1 VVTAGRSPGGDGP
14 GRRSSCRRASSWRR
28 PGRSRKGPP
37 APANRSARA
46 WGRRRCRGGWRRRGY
61 SSCIG
66 SPGAHS
72 PPVRSAGPRP
82 VLGTRMWGS
91 SRLLPLFPG
100 VDPGLELGG
109 GIGEHG
115 PQHGEAAGLLLGRRR
130 AEASRRGSVGRN
142 LGEGIGP
149 ALALGQGWVRIT
161 SAHKNPLPVRRVFR
175 GSPRPLACPQ
185 SALASKE
192 SNEPPRWLVPVSGV
206 RAFIQRRVL
215 TLNPLAGFAGESRR
229 AGRDRPI
236 YI

>member
-1 VVTAGRSPGGDGP
+1 MDPGGDRVIAGPAAGVGP
-14 GRRSSCRRASSWRR
+14 GEVEEGRQHPQIGGREPGVGGDVVGDGGEGDTSLVLGP
-28 PGRSRKGPP
+28 PGRTFPP
-37 APANRSARA
+37 SDPR
-46 WGRRRCRGGWRRRGY
+46 GRGRCR
-61 SSCIG
+61 S
-66 SPGAHS
+66 
-72 PPVRSAGPRP
+72 
-82 VLGTRMWGS
+82 TRLWGS
-91 SRLLPLFPG
+91 SRLLPPFPG

-149 ALALGQGWVRIT
+149 ALALGQGLVRIT
-161 SAHKNPLPVRRVFR
+161 STRTPSPLAMVFGFASAGSLVGVRPWHQRNQT
-175 GSPRPLACPQ
+175 SPRDGLA
-185 SALASKE
+185 
-192 SNEPPRWLVPVSGV
+192 PVSGV
-206 RAFIQRRVL
+206 RPFIQRRVL

>member
-1 VVTAGRSPGGDGP
+1 MDPGSDRVIAGPAAGVGPGEVEEGRQHPQIGRREPGVGGDVVGD
-14 GRRSSCRRASSWRR
+14 
-28 PGRSRKGPP
+28 
-37 APANRSARA
+37 
-46 WGRRRCRGGWRRRGY
+46 GGEGDAE
-61 SSCIG
+61 SCIG

-82 VLGTRMWGS
+82 VWSTGLWGS
-91 SRLLPLFPG
+91 SRLLPPFPG

-142 LGEGIGP
+142 FGEGIGP
-149 ALALGQGWVRIT
+149 ALALGQGLVRIM

-175 GSPRPLACPQ
+175 DSPRPVAW
-185 SALASKE
+185 SAVGLGIKGIKRAPEMVWHPS
-192 SNEPPRWLVPVSGV
+192 RGFV
-206 RAFIQRRVL
+206 AFIQRRVL